1 MVIGIEPADGGTAID
16 RYRALSGR
24 WHHVVDATG
33 IGKPDLEGCVVQP
46 ANGSP
51 YDVQVSAH
59 NAQGWGA
66 WSELRTGTPIP
77 IPSRTFP
84 GAGGRC
90 VAGLGHGRSPVS
102 GHSGKLQSCNIDPDV
117 GHTNSDTGRGCCRP
131 APRPAAHSSSSNL
144 NAVMRMSSTAKSLA
158 AVVVPQAPARFRA
171 ACPAA
176 TPASRTSYARF
187 PLSRFRGAIS
197 LHRAV
202 LHIAPHGVGWL
213 GILGDLELQGNH
225 AAGGRQ
231 VTWCGVHQCASVW
244 TATGWEPSPVR
255 AQSGAFASFP
265 AAACTA
271 EGDVSTRSSDSSR
284 PQGSRGRRE

>member
-187 PLSRFRGAIS
+187 PLRPVPGCHQPAPRGS
-197 LHRAV
+197 PHRATRR
-202 LHIAPHGVGWL
+202 GV
-213 GILGDLELQGNH
+213 
-225 AAGGRQ
+225 AGHPRGF
-231 VTWCGVHQCASVW
+231 G
-244 TATGWEPSPVR
+244 TAGKPCSRRPTSHLV
-255 AQSGAFASFP
+255 
-265 AAACTA
+265 
-271 EGDVSTRSSDSSR
+271 RSSSVRVSLDCYRLGTESCPGAVRCLYLVPCSR
-284 PQGSRGRRE
+284 LHY